1 MKQTVGIYEF
11 RRAFRDIRPD
21 NFSWE
26 GQNLLFEYFE
36 NYEMDTGEEIEF
48 DVIGICC
55 DYSENDYEY
64 IAKQYDI
71 EIEGMDEDEAIQEVI
86 ETLEANCAFIGKT
99 SINQIVYRDY

>member
-11 RRAFRDIRPD
+11 REAFRNIRPD
-21 NFSWE
+21 NFSYE
-26 GQNLLFEYFE
+26 GLNLLFEYFE

-48 DVIGICC
+48 DVIAICC

-71 EIEGMDEDEAIQEVI
+71 EIKGMNEDEAIDEVI
-86 ETLEANCAFIGKT
+86 YTLEENCAFIGKT
-99 SINQIVYRDY
+99 STNQIVYRDY